1 MRLTAGAG
9 AGVAGMLLAVVLD
22 ADQRRGEVV
31 AEQGID
37 AGGAGFHARICG
49 EAVPVAQLAVPIGA
63 AISALRE
70 NPPSQSRR
78 TCPQNTA

>member
-22 ADQRRGEVV
+22 ADQRRGEVL
-31 AEQGID
+31 AEQGFD
-37 AGGAGFHARICG
+37 AGGAGFHAGEDG
-49 EAVPVAQLAVPIGA
+49 EAGSFAQLAVPIGA
-63 AISALRE
+63 AITVLRE